1 MAAPMIHDAPP
12 RPTLTLRPYQRAAID
27 AAYTWSATNEG
38 NCLLV
43 VPTGGG
49 KSLIMGT
56 MAKEA
61 VDGGAR
67 VLVIAHRKEL
77 IEQNWKAMQSAGLPA
92 LSCGLISGQHGKKD
106 RTTPATVGSIQT
118 LARSPYTY
126 GPFDLILVDECF
138 VAGTLVSTPSGDV
151 PIERLSPG
159 DLVYNAAG
167 VGEVIATSVR
177 DTTTLIT
184 VELTDGDAFTCTPN
198 HPIFTDEG
206 FVEAGRLEV
215 GTRLYRREDVRE
227 LWQRVPAV
235 DQKGFGREA
244 CESDEAQSMGAAAV
258 LQHLLLEIE
267 GECDVR
273 PRRSTEDEVH
283 TQGHWASAARA
294 GRQWDRADSIA
305 MGVLGDPRERVGRGA
320 CDTNWSKED
329 WHRHVLQ
336 AGPRTHEPENR
347 DRVGGAHAQREAID
361 RGREEGCVSRVTRVA
376 RVSRIECG
384 RGTSVF
390 NLHVSGHPS
399 YFAAGVLA
407 HNCHLVPKNDD
418 TSYRKFLDAMRT
430 KNPHIRTIGLT
441 ATPYRLDSG
450 RLDAGEGR
458 VFHEIAYEIAISTL
472 LDGGFLAPLISKATL
487 ARYDVTGVA
496 MRGGEYVEAALQS
509 AVDDPETTKAV
520 VSELA
525 QLGGSRSRWLV
536 FCAGVQHAEHMAE
549 ALTGAGFPAAAVH
562 GNLSAHER
570 TERLLA
576 LRAGRLRALTNCDV
590 LTTGYDEPSIDLLA
604 LCRPTASTGL
614 HVQMLGRG
622 FRTAPGKVDC
632 LVLDFSGNCL
642 RHGPVD
648 AVKVRD
654 PKKKREGDAPAKVC
668 PQCQEVVGT
677 ATRVCPRCQH
687 EFPPPE
693 RAKLAPEAL
702 LAPVMSR
709 EKLPPKW
716 WDVTD
721 VEFSRHEPK
730 DPAKRATL
738 RVDYKYH
745 FQRVAS
751 EWVCIEHDGFAREK
765 AVTWWADH
773 LGGECP
779 STIDEAL
786 ERTSSLEKPVAI
798 ALEPDGKFERVVNR
812 RFHDHPQTPTAP
824 LRTNGP
830 CVLCAKWDEILSTCT
845 QWNATPPDE
854 VRLIGCDAFVDFDAA
869 LSADDL
875 LPF

>member
-126 GPFDLILVDECF
+126 GPFDLILVDE
-138 VAGTLVSTPSGDV
+138 A
-151 PIERLSPG
+151 
-159 DLVYNAAG
+159 
-167 VGEVIATSVR
+167 
-177 DTTTLIT
+177 
-184 VELTDGDAFTCTPN
+184 
-198 HPIFTDEG
+198 
-206 FVEAGRLEV
+206 
-215 GTRLYRREDVRE
+215 
-227 LWQRVPAV
+227 
-235 DQKGFGREA
+235 
-244 CESDEAQSMGAAAV
+244 
-258 LQHLLLEIE
+258 
-267 GECDVR
+267 
-273 PRRSTEDEVH
+273 
-283 TQGHWASAARA
+283 
-294 GRQWDRADSIA
+294 
-305 MGVLGDPRERVGRGA
+305 
-320 CDTNWSKED
+320 
-329 WHRHVLQ
+329 
-336 AGPRTHEPENR
+336 
-347 DRVGGAHAQREAID
+347 
-361 RGREEGCVSRVTRVA
+361 
-376 RVSRIECG
+376 
-384 RGTSVF
+384 
-390 NLHVSGHPS
+390 
-399 YFAAGVLA
+399 
-407 HNCHLVPKNDD
+407 HLVPRSDD

-430 KNPHIRTIGLT
+430 KNPSIRTIGLT

-622 FRTAPGKVDC
+622 FRTAPGKSDC

-779 STIDEAL
+779 QTIEEAL
-786 ERTSSLEKPVAI
+786 EKAASLEKPVAI